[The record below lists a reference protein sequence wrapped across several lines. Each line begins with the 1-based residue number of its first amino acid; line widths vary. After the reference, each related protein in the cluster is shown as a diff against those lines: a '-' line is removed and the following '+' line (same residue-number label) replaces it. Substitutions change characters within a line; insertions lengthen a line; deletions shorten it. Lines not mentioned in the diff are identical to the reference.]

1 VHNFPELPDE
11 KGDDNIVKSEFYC
24 FGHDWEFQFYPGGAD
39 DAEDGDAST
48 YLSKCPNDKVT
59 IDYRFLLLELDG
71 ELSSRY
77 GWGEGTTLDK
87 YSGNSVGWDIE
98 REKLLTRSYLNN
110 GTLTFRVDMRLS
122 AKEYP
127 TCILKQPC
135 SIDNTEVYLDDETSD
150 VAFHVKGKVFVA
162 HKGILKA
169 QAREFYE
176 MCEDN
181 DKENLMV
188 ISDVDED
195 IFRIMLY
202 SLYGGGL
209 RPDDLQEH
217 SASILKASS
226 KYGFTK
232 LKEEAEIWHA
242 KSIKFTVDNAVDEFM
257 KADGSNYPII
267 KDAAKKFI
275 LKHGKEIVA
284 SESFARLHESLPLMR
299 EVLAAS
305 FENNSNKRQRVG

>member
-1 VHNFPELPDE
+1 
-11 KGDDNIVKSEFYC
+11 
-24 FGHDWEFQFYPGGAD
+24 
-39 DAEDGDAST
+39 
-48 YLSKCPNDKVT
+48 
-59 IDYRFLLLELDG
+59 
-71 ELSSRY
+71 
-77 GWGEGTTLDK
+77 
-87 YSGNSVGWDIE
+87 
-98 REKLLTRSYLNN
+98 
-110 GTLTFRVDMRLS
+110 MRLS